1 MSEKATQARI
11 HGISPQQLFCFS
23 PLPTYLRKENF
34 FFSDGCV
41 TQICRKQYPE
51 YQDLVQEEWLTALL
65 QFLKSPPRRRP
76 HWYESVAISHLN
88 DIDNWDVFSS
98 TFFRLYATPFPYFFM
113 IVDFC
118 SSFLQLFTQGKSHS
132 PRQPFQHVKGKQT
145 NTDMKLKLY

>member
-76 HWYESVAISHLN
+76 HWYESVAISHFN
-88 DIDNWDVFSS
+88 DIDNWDVF
-98 TFFRLYATPFPYFFM
+98 FDYMLPRFLIFLWL
-113 IVDFC
+113 
-118 SSFLQLFTQGKSHS
+118 FLQLFTQGKSHS

-145 NTDMKLKLY
+145 NTDMKLKLLIKHQ